1 MDHEQ
6 VNMKVVEQPLASN
19 ILEECKGK
27 AVLMLPFGIRD
38 GYQQFGD
45 FDESQVL
52 LQTRYGF
59 KMPCG
64 YLSRLSE
71 NTWEY
76 YKSNEL
82 YVNLVNMQKDSA
94 AIDFDWHTNLLKNN
108 IEILYVPKNRKI
120 NSSERKM
127 IESLAALIQEDMNGT
142 LYTLYK

>member
-45 FDESQVL
+45 FDENQVL
-52 LQTRYGF
+52 QQAQYGF
-59 KMPCG
+59 KMPSG
-64 YLSRLSE
+64 YLSRLSDD
-71 NTWEY
+71 TWEN

-82 YVNLVNMQKDSA
+82 YINLVNMQKDSVG
-94 AIDFDWHTNLLKNN
+94 IDFDWHTNLLKNN
-108 IEILYVPKNRKI
+108 IEILYVPKNRTVDSNEI
-120 NSSERKM
+120 KM
-127 IESLAALIQEDMNGT
+127 LESLPALIKEDRNGT
-142 LYTLYK
+142 LYTLRK